1 MASCRQPAALRRD
14 RALLAEYAKHHP
26 KAETTLIEAAF
37 AVAEE
42 AHAARTAS
50 RGAVHP
56 PSGGGGHRRCPSGPR
71 RHLHRRRSASR
82 RRRGHGGRP
91 RGLEREFSAELAGI
105 VDGVTKLDRVHYDSK
120 EEQQAATM
128 RKMIVA
134 IAQDIRVLIIKLADR
149 LHNLQTIA
157 GMPAFKQER
166 TARETLEV
174 YAPLAHRLGMQEM
187 KMQLED
193 LSFAALHTRR
203 YAEIDQMVQLRAGA

>member
-1 MASCRQPAALRRD
+1 MSTVTRVLPWRRAANRPPS
-14 RALLAEYAKHHP
+14 AEIAPLLAEYAKHHP
-26 KAETTLIEAAF
+26 KAETTMIEAAF

-42 AHAARTAS
+42 AHRGQNRKSGEPYIRHPVAVATVVARQGLDDISIAAALLHD
-50 RGAVHP
+50 AVEDTVV
-56 PSGGGGHRRCPSGPR
+56 G
-71 RHLHRRRSASR
+71 LEE
-82 RRRGHGGRP
+82 
-91 RGLEREFSAELAGI
+91 LEREFSAELAGI

-174 YAPLAHRLGMQEM
+174 YARLRTG
-187 KMQLED
+187 
-193 LSFAALHTRR
+193 SACRR
-203 YAEIDQMVQLRAGA
+203 